1 MEHEA
6 VFISRFQRAFGVA
19 IVTAIMLVFILAGSC
34 HYAPAVAAKDTPI
47 QELRKKAACPVPSI
61 DQKEKVVGAGF
72 DVIARKY
79 WRTFDLN
86 ADLKPD
92 YHIEY
97 DILGIKD
104 DKSFKMS
111 TFPVTYYLD
120 TTGEGFYNEVW
131 IDTQGNGR
139 CEDLRRFTG
148 RETPH
153 EFKR

>member
-1 MEHEA
+1 MK
-6 VFISRFQRAFGVA
+6 VDPLVPRFQRLFATILVSS
-19 IVTAIMLVFILAGSC
+19 IMLVFILAGSC
-34 HYAPAVAAKDTPI
+34 QSHAKDSPV
-47 QELRKKAACPVPSI
+47 QELRKKAACQVPNI
-61 DQKEKVVGAGF
+61 DQKEKLVGAGF
-72 DVIARKY
+72 DLIARKY
-79 WRTFDLN
+79 WRTFDLD

-97 DILGIKD
+97 DILGIKE
-104 DKSFKMS
+104 DKTFKMS

-120 TTGEGFYNEVW
+120 TTGEGFYNQVW

-139 CEDLRRFTG
+139 CEDLRPFTG